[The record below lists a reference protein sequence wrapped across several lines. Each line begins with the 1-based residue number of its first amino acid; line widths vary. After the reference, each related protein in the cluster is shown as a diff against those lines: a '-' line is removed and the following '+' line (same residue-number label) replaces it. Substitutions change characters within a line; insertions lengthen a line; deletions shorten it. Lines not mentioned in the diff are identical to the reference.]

1 MTEAPTVTGI
11 LMSKYSDFD
20 RMISEMMSEFGF
32 VTTYFHK
39 VSESFNDTTN
49 VISPV
54 FEEIEIEAIKMELV
68 RPVEGSSG
76 TKSGS
81 LIQDGDQM
89 LYVRPTEK
97 VDVFADAIA
106 INPASDRI
114 NINGKMWKIVTS
126 KSYDP
131 SANDCILYELYIRH

>member
-39 VSESFNDTTN
+39 VSESINDTTN
-49 VISPV
+49 VITPI

-114 NINGKMWKIVTS
+114 NINGKMWKIITS

-131 SANDCILYELYIRH
+131 SANDCILYELYIRK